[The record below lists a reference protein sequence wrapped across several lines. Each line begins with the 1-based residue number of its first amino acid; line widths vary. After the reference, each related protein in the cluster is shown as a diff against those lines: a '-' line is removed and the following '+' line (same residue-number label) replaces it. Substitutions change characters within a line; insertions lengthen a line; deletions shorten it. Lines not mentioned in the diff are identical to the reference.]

1 MHSSI
6 RKLSLQMAML
16 ATICPVGATLLSGR
30 AMHAQTITADV
41 TGTVT
46 DPQGA
51 VIPGATVTITNVSTG
66 VQNKLITNRDGI
78 YTFRFLPIGQYKL
91 ETTAKGFSKQVFGP
105 FDLEINQTAKLDMKL
120 AVGAD
125 NAVVNVSDNLQPL
138 LDTEDSTLATTLNSN
153 AIGNIPINGRNW
165 ASLTLF
171 TPGSI
176 ATNPSSFG
184 GAGNANSIER
194 NQNGGGNSQA
204 MVNGNR
210 AEGNSYLLDG
220 IEINETLNNLVGYN
234 PNPDAIEQLQVISA
248 NAPAEYGNVNGG
260 DVLAVTKSGTNQ
272 YHGSAGIFLEN
283 YLMDAN
289 TWANKNSSPII
300 ARNPYTQTQFSA
312 TLGGPIKKD
321 KLFFFVDFFGTRYHK
336 GGQASASVL
345 SAKMRTGDFSELLD
359 PAIMGAGNTIQL
371 YDPTNG
377 NAPFVN
383 NQIPIKNSVFAYIAA
398 HPEIYPLPNAKPV
411 QLSPVLNNY
420 IGQTKN
426 SIYNN
431 QGDIKI
437 DYTPTAKDR
446 ISARWLQGEAGDST
460 VNPIAITFPGGSVY
474 PDKGIALEHSH
485 QFTSSLV
492 NDFRA
497 GYTRIRWN
505 QGDPIDTTGKF
516 GTNGNNI
523 VGIPAA
529 QAFAGF
535 VSQTIQNVSNFTN
548 VGNAGGG
555 TNFIDNTYQYSEQLS
570 WQRSKHLLNFGFNAI
585 RYQQNNFY
593 PGNDGA
599 DGQFQFNGVYTSNPL
614 IAGAKGY
621 GLADW
626 ALDRASF
633 SGVGSVTGRT
643 GQRQWRTAYYV
654 QDDWKL
660 RPNLT
665 LNLGMRYEYFQPIY
679 EVNNKQANV
688 NYTTGV
694 YEYAGKV
701 PTGAPAGSTVC
712 PTRSCVN
719 AYYNNWM
726 PRVGFAYQA
735 IPRLVIRGGF
745 GITKAMEGT
754 GANLRLTYNPPF
766 VNSFEATGTAPTT
779 TTTGTYLSEANGF
792 TAPNGGQNVGGF
804 PRTEPANIKA
814 QATSEYSLTTEYQF
828 NNYSS
833 LTVGYIG
840 ETSQHL
846 IQAVEGNQLTTPC
859 VLNGTVVDP
868 NKNAAACATVDPA
881 PFLALVGEN
890 GFLFKTDT
898 EGAANYNALQVQ
910 YRQRAYKGLEFTA
923 NYSYAHAFTNS
934 VGFFGVAGVNGQS
947 PYAQNA
953 YDNHAEWGP
962 AGSDV
967 RHAINGVAVYALPFG
982 QGKQFASNVNKA
994 VDEVIGGWKLSMTA
1008 IAYSGLPVTVT
1019 ANNTSLVNNNC
1030 CASRP
1035 NQISDIKV
1043 SSHTLNNWFGGLGAG
1058 GANKYAAT
1066 TAGQFGNAHVGTERG
1081 PGFQQYDFSLAKDF
1095 SVYRQQKL
1103 NFRLD
1108 AFNALNLTSLGN
1120 PSQNFSGTNFGQI
1133 TSVKSQQRQLQIS
1146 AKYQF

>member
-1 MHSSI
+1 
-6 RKLSLQMAML
+6 ML
-16 ATICPVGATLLSGR
+16 
-30 AMHAQTITADV
+30 AQTITADV

-51 VIPGATVTITNVSTG
+51 VVAGAKVTVSNIATG
-66 VQNKLITNRDGI
+66 VTNTLTTNKDGI
-78 YTFRFLPIGQYKL
+78 YTFRFLPIGQYKV
-91 ETTAKGFSKQVFGP
+91 ETTAKGFAPQSYGP
-105 FDLEINQTAKLDMKL
+105 FELEIDQKAKIDVHLTVGEATAT
-120 AVGAD
+120 VT
-125 NAVVNVSDNLQPL
+125 VSDAMQPL
-138 LDTEDSTLATTLNSN
+138 LDTQDSTIATTLTSS
-153 AIGNIPINGRNW
+153 AIEGVPMNGRNW
-165 ASLTLF
+165 ATLTMF

-176 ATNPSSFG
+176 STNPSSFG
-184 GAGNANSIER
+184 GSGNNNAIER

-204 MVNGNR
+204 SVNGNR
-210 AEGNSYLLDG
+210 AEGNDYLLDG

-234 PNPDAIEQLQVISA
+234 PNPDAIEQVQVISA

-260 DVLAVTKSGTNQ
+260 EVLAVTKSGTNQ
-272 YHGSAGIFLEN
+272 YHGSAGLFLEN
-283 YLMDAN
+283 YRLDAN
-289 TWANKNSSPII
+289 TWANKNSNPII

-321 KLFFFVDFFGTRYHK
+321 KLFFFVDYFGTRYHK
-336 GGQASASVL
+336 GGQTSASVL
-345 SAKMRTGDFSELLD
+345 SAKMRTGDFSELLN
-359 PAIMGAGNTIQL
+359 PAIVGANTIQL
-371 YDPTNG
+371 YDPTN
-377 NAPFVN
+377 NFAPYTN
-383 NQIPIKNSVFAYIAA
+383 NQLPINNSVFAYIAA
-398 HPEIYPLPNAKPV
+398 HPEIYPLPNATPV
-411 QLSPVLNNY
+411 QGSPVLNNY
-420 IGQTKN
+420 IGATK
-426 SIYNN
+426 SDIYNN
-431 QGDIKI
+431 QGDVKI
-437 DYTPTAKDR
+437 DYTPTTRDR
-446 ISARWLQGEAGDST
+446 FSARWLQGEAGDST
-460 VNPIAITFPGGSVY
+460 VNPIAITFPGSSTY
-474 PDKGIALEHSH
+474 PDKGLALEHSH
-485 QFTSSLV
+485 TFTNSIV

-497 GYTRIRWN
+497 GYTRVRWN
-505 QGDPIDTTGKF
+505 QGDPTDTTGKF
-516 GTNGNNI
+516 GNNGNSI

-535 VSQTIQNVSNFTN
+535 ASQTIQNVSNFTN

-555 TNFIDNTYQYSEQLS
+555 TNFIDNTFQYTEQLS
-570 WQRSKHLLNFGFNAI
+570 WQRGKHLLNFGVSAV

-599 DGQFQFNGVYTSNPL
+599 DGQFDFNGEYTSNPNL
-614 IAGAKGY
+614 TGATGY

-626 ALDRASF
+626 ALDRSSF
-633 SGVGSVTGRT
+633 SGIGSVSGRT
-643 GQRQWRTAYYV
+643 GQRQWRSAYYV

-660 RPNLT
+660 RSNLT
-665 LNLGMRYEYFQPIY
+665 VNLGMRYEYFQPIY

-694 YEYAGKV
+694 YEYAGSV

-735 IPRLVIRGGF
+735 MPKFVIRGGF

-766 VNSFEATGTAPTT
+766 VNSFEATGTAPSTT
-779 TTTGTYLSEANGF
+779 SSGTFLQESNGF
-792 TAPNGGQNVGGF
+792 TAPNGGANVGGF

-814 QATSEYSLTTEYQF
+814 QATNEYSLTTEYQF

-833 LTVGYIG
+833 LTVGYVG
-840 ETSQHL
+840 ELSQHL
-846 IQAVEGNQLTTPC
+846 IQAVEGNQLKAACT
-859 VLNGTVVDP
+859 VNGVVVDP
-868 NKNAAACATVDPA
+868 NKNAAACAVSDPA

-910 YRQRAYKGLEFTA
+910 YRQRNYKGLEYTI

-967 RHAINGVAVYALPFG
+967 RHALNANAVYALPFG
-982 QGKQFASNVNKA
+982 RGKQFGANVNRA
-994 VDEVIGGWKLSMTA
+994 VDEVIGGWKLSMTG
-1008 IAYSGLPVTVT
+1008 IVYSGLPVTIT
-1019 ANNTSLVNNNC
+1019 ANNVSYVNNNC

-1043 SSHTLNNWFGGLGAG
+1043 TSHTLNNWFGGLGTG
-1058 GANKYAAT
+1058 GANKYALPA
-1066 TAGQFGNAHVGTERG
+1066 AGTFGNAHVGTERG
-1081 PGFQQYDFSLAKDF
+1081 PGFQQYDFSLFKDF
-1095 SVYRQQKL
+1095 AVYKQQKL
-1103 NFRLD
+1103 NFRVD
-1108 AFNALNLTSLGN
+1108 AFNAFNITSLGN

-1133 TSVKSQQRQLQIS
+1133 TSVKSSPRQLQVS
-1146 AKYQF
+1146 AKYEF